1 MQDSKTNYT
10 FINRRAFFKKALP
23 LVFVPFLPNISLNDS
38 NKSTNKAVKVLT
50 CNIRV
55 DLPDDAS
62 RGLGWGHR
70 KDACIQILKR
80 QRADIIGFQ
89 EVLGNQ
95 FKDLKAS
102 LSDYYAFGFD
112 GPEMDKH
119 KEGYH
124 GIAKNPIFF
133 SKKRFELLTASTY
146 WLSETPLVAG
156 SISWSSAR
164 ARNAGWVRL
173 YDKVTKKEL
182 RVVNLHLD
190 HVNDEAKKHQ
200 IQVVL
205 DEASQ
210 YQNDFPQLLLGD
222 FNADMYS
229 AVIKNIEKAGWI
241 DTFREVN
248 SEDSVEG
255 TTHGFKGENYE
266 KKAKSKKIDFIFHK
280 GPVKTLSS
288 KIIKDHVKGI
298 YPSDHYFL
306 SAEVLF

>member
-1 MQDSKTNYT
+1 MQDFKTNYT
-10 FINRRAFFKKALP
+10 ATNRRAFFKKALP
-23 LVFVPFLPNISLNDS
+23 LVLVPFLPSLTFGDS
-38 NKSTNKAVKVLT
+38 LRANNKSLKVLT

-55 DLPDDAS
+55 DLPDDATK
-62 RGLGWGHR
+62 GVGWGQR
-70 KDACIQILKR
+70 REVCIRIIKNQ
-80 QRADIIGFQ
+80 QADIIGFQ

-95 FKDLKAS
+95 FKDLKAA
-102 LSDYYAFGFD
+102 LTDYYAFGYD

-173 YDKVTKKEL
+173 YDKYTKKEL

-205 DEASQ
+205 DEAAQ
-210 YQNDFPQLLLGD
+210 YQENFPQLLLGD
-222 FNADMYS
+222 FNADMHS
-229 AVIKNIEKAGWI
+229 IVIKNIEKSGWI
-241 DTFREVN
+241 DSFREVN
-248 SEDSVEG
+248 GDSAVEG
-255 TTHGFKGENYE
+255 TTHGFKGDNYE
-266 KKAKSKKIDFIFHK
+266 KKTKTKKIDFIFHK
-280 GPVKTLSS
+280 GPAKTLVS
-288 KIIKDHVKGI
+288 KIIKDHVKGV

-306 SAEVLF
+306 SAEILL